1 MCPRALKPGKSHKN
15 LIPDMHIHDL
25 ATHPSPYVSIGELA
39 DYWMVSRRY
48 LYKQVRAG
56 ALDAIQIG
64 PRSCRIPKTAAL
76 DFEQKPKVLD
86 TLEFAAES

>member
-1 MCPRALKPGKSHKN
+1 
-15 LIPDMHIHDL
+15 MHIHDL
-25 ATHPSPYVSIGELA
+25 ATHPSPYVSISELA

-64 PRSCRIPKTAAL
+64 PRSCRIAKTAAL
-76 DFEQKPKVLD
+76 EFERRPKVLD
-86 TLEFAAES
+86 DVVFDES

>member
-1 MCPRALKPGKSHKN
+1 
-15 LIPDMHIHDL
+15 MHIHDL

-56 ALDAIQIG
+56 TLDAIRIG
-64 PRSCRIPKTAAL
+64 PRSCRIAKTAAL
-76 DFEQKPKVLD
+76 EFERRPRVLD
-86 TLEFAAES
+86 DIVFDEP

>member
-1 MCPRALKPGKSHKN
+1 
-15 LIPDMHIHDL
+15 MHIHDL
-25 ATHPSPYVSIGELA
+25 ATHPSSYVSIGELA

-64 PRSCRIPKTAAL
+64 PRSCRIPTSAAL
-76 DFEQKPKVLD
+76 DFERRPKILD
-86 TLEFAAES
+86 AMGYES